1 MLSCPH
7 PHQHTH
13 THTTHTHTHTHTHS
27 HTERFAPLHCASAIN
42 RQRAAG
48 KRRQVGET
56 CKRAVIPTHTQ
67 YIYSARKHIP

>member
-1 MLSCPH
+1 MP
-7 PHQHTH
+7 PPPPAHTH
-13 THTTHTHTHTHTHS
+13 T

-56 CKRAVIPTHTQ
+56 CKRAVILAHTRNT
-67 YIYSARKHIP
+67 YTVH